1 MNGRLANFRLVLL
14 AILVAGCASTAER
27 DAERARKEQ
36 MLLTNLQLS
45 AEYLQRGQVQ
55 YAQERLNKAVEMAPD
70 DSRVNNMMGLL
81 YWRLGDQ
88 ERARHFFREAVDAE
102 PGNPEAFNN
111 YGVFL
116 CSQGKID
123 EAEPWF
129 KKALADPLYKTPA
142 EANVN
147 AGVCLMRKPA
157 PAVAEEYFRAA
168 LKVNPKSSV
177 ALYQMAKIS
186 YDSGKTLAARGFIE
200 RFFEISN
207 DTPEALL
214 LAAKIEQAMR
224 NKNQAASYALRLRGK
239 FPDSPEAKQLG
250 TGRPPN

>member
-1 MNGRLANFRLVLL
+1 MLIV
-14 AILVAGCASTAER
+14 GCASTAER
-27 DAERARKEQ
+27 DAERVRKEQ
-36 MLLTNLQLS
+36 MLVTNLQLGS
-45 AEYLQRGQVQ
+45 EYLQRGQLQ
-55 YAQERLNKAVEMAPD
+55 YAQERLDKAREMAPD

-88 ERARHFFREAVDAE
+88 ERAQYFFRQAVDTD

-116 CSQGKID
+116 CSRGQIN
-123 EAEPWF
+123 EAERWF
-129 KKALADPLYKTPA
+129 KKALADPLYQTPV
-142 EANVN
+142 EGNVN
-147 AGVCLMRKPA
+147 AGVCLMKKPA

-168 LKVNPKSSV
+168 LKVSPKNSV

-186 YDSGKTLAARGFIE
+186 YDSGKTLAARGFIQ
-200 RFFEISN
+200 RFFEGSN

-214 LAAKIEQAMR
+214 LATKIEQAMR

-239 FPDSPEAKQLG
+239 FPDSPEAKQLNA
-250 TGRPPN
+250 GRSPN